1 MLQFYG
7 SLNSNFTKKNTK
19 NHHPARPLNAKIHL
33 SSRAHESFDSRLLP
47 LLPHHEMGQDGQL
60 CYHEMIL
67 LSGSSLIFPTDLA
80 SFLELLRLHG
90 DEAYGLIFAFA
101 ASHSLLLTL
110 FAGYASSSGS
120 LDLGTLVA
128 VVWAGSFLGDT
139 IRFGIGRFF
148 GTQWLSAF
156 PRLQRTSQIVVR
168 LVDRYYVWLILF
180 HRYPHGIRGV
190 AGFAYGMSR
199 LSWPTFLAFNFVA
212 AGIWSGAVLT
222 AGHAFG
228 QISEKLLNDAFS
240 GIGMIMLIVFLALS
254 WVLSKKLERVA
265 EQS

>member
-1 MLQFYG
+1 V
-7 SLNSNFTKKNTK
+7 
-19 NHHPARPLNAKIHL
+19 AA
-33 SSRAHESFDSRLLP
+33 
-47 LLPHHEMGQDGQL
+47 
-60 CYHEMIL
+60 
-67 LSGSSLIFPTDLA
+67 SLIFPTDLA
-80 SFLELLRLHG
+80 SFFELLRLHG

-101 ASHSLLLTL
+101 ASHSMLLTL

-148 GTQWLSAF
+148 GTQWLSPF
-156 PRLQRTSQIVVR
+156 PRLQRSSQIVVR

-212 AGIWSGAVLT
+212 AGLWSGVVLS

-228 QISEKLLNDAFS
+228 QVSEKLLNDAFS
-240 GIGMIMLIVFLALS
+240 GIGMVMLIVFLTLS
-254 WVLSKKLERVA
+254 WVFSKKLERIA
-265 EQS
+265 EQSK

>member
-1 MLQFYG
+1 M
-7 SLNSNFTKKNTK
+7 
-19 NHHPARPLNAKIHL
+19 
-33 SSRAHESFDSRLLP
+33 
-47 LLPHHEMGQDGQL
+47 
-60 CYHEMIL
+60 
-67 LSGSSLIFPTDLA
+67 IFPTDLA
-80 SFLELLRLHG
+80 SFLELLRTHG

-110 FAGYASSSGS
+110 FAGYASSTEA
-120 LDLGTLVA
+120 LNLGTLIP

-139 IRFGIGRFF
+139 IRFGIGRYF
-148 GTQWLSAF
+148 GTKWLSSF
-156 PRLQRTSQIVVR
+156 PRLQSTCQIFVR

-190 AGFAYGMSR
+190 AGFAYGISR

-212 AGIWSGAVLT
+212 AGLWSGVILS

-240 GIGMIMLIVFLALS
+240 GIGMVMLIVFLALS

>member
-1 MLQFYG
+1 LRG
-7 SLNSNFTKKNTK
+7 S
-19 NHHPARPLNAKIHL
+19 P
-33 SSRAHESFDSRLLP
+33 
-47 LLPHHEMGQDGQL
+47 
-60 CYHEMIL
+60 
-67 LSGSSLIFPTDLA
+67 LIFPTDLA
-80 SFLELLRLHG
+80 SFFELLRLHG
-90 DEAYGLIFAFA
+90 EEAYGLIFAFA
-101 ASHSLLLTL
+101 ASHSMLLTL

-148 GTQWLSAF
+148 GTQWLSPF
-156 PRLQRTSQIVVR
+156 PRLQRSSQIVVR

-212 AGIWSGAVLT
+212 AGLWSGVVLS

-240 GIGMIMLIVFLALS
+240 GIGMVMLIVFLALS
-254 WVLSKKLERVA
+254 WILSKKLERVA

>member
-1 MLQFYG
+1 LRG
-7 SLNSNFTKKNTK
+7 S
-19 NHHPARPLNAKIHL
+19 P
-33 SSRAHESFDSRLLP
+33 
-47 LLPHHEMGQDGQL
+47 
-60 CYHEMIL
+60 
-67 LSGSSLIFPTDLA
+67 LIFPTDLA
-80 SFLELLRLHG
+80 SFFELLRLHG

-101 ASHSLLLTL
+101 ASHSMLLTL

-148 GTQWLSAF
+148 GTQWLSPF
-156 PRLQRTSQIVVR
+156 PRLQRSSQIVVR

-212 AGIWSGAVLT
+212 AGLWSGAILS

-228 QISEKLLNDAFS
+228 QVSEKLLNDAFS
-240 GIGMIMLIVFLALS
+240 GIGMVMLIVFLALS

>member
-1 MLQFYG
+1 LRG
-7 SLNSNFTKKNTK
+7 S
-19 NHHPARPLNAKIHL
+19 P
-33 SSRAHESFDSRLLP
+33 
-47 LLPHHEMGQDGQL
+47 
-60 CYHEMIL
+60 
-67 LSGSSLIFPTDLA
+67 LIFPTDLA
-80 SFLELLRLHG
+80 SFFELLRLHG

-101 ASHSLLLTL
+101 ASHSMLLTL

-148 GTQWLSAF
+148 GTQWLSPF
-156 PRLQRTSQIVVR
+156 PRLQRSSQIVVR

-212 AGIWSGAVLT
+212 AGLWSGVVLS

-228 QISEKLLNDAFS
+228 QVSEKLLNDAFS
-240 GIGMIMLIVFLALS
+240 GIGMVMLIVFLALS
-254 WVLSKKLERVA
+254 WVLSKKLERMA
-265 EQS
+265 EQSE

>member
-1 MLQFYG
+1 M
-7 SLNSNFTKKNTK
+7 
-19 NHHPARPLNAKIHL
+19 
-33 SSRAHESFDSRLLP
+33 
-47 LLPHHEMGQDGQL
+47 
-60 CYHEMIL
+60 
-67 LSGSSLIFPTDLA
+67 IFPTDLA

-110 FAGYASSSGS
+110 FAGYTSSTGS

-148 GTQWLSAF
+148 GTQWLSPF
-156 PRLQRTSQIVVR
+156 PRLQRTSQLVVR

-199 LSWPTFLAFNFVA
+199 LSWPLFLAFNFVA
-212 AGIWSGAVLT
+212 AGLWSGAVLS

-228 QISEKLLNDAFS
+228 QISEKLLNDTFA
-240 GIGMIMLIVFLALS
+240 GIGTVMLIVFLGLS
-254 WVLSKKLERVA
+254 WVLSQKLERVA
-265 EQS
+265 ERS

>member
-1 MLQFYG
+1 MTY
-7 SLNSNFTKKNTK
+7 
-19 NHHPARPLNAKIHL
+19 
-33 SSRAHESFDSRLLP
+33 
-47 LLPHHEMGQDGQL
+47 
-60 CYHEMIL
+60 
-67 LSGSSLIFPTDLA
+67 PTDLS

-90 DEAYGLIFAFA
+90 DAAYGLIFAFA

-120 LDLGTLVA
+120 LDLGTLIA

-139 IRFGIGRFF
+139 IRFVIGRIF
-148 GTQWLSAF
+148 GNQWLSPF
-156 PRLQRTSQIVVR
+156 PRLHSTCQTVVS

-199 LSWPTFLAFNFVA
+199 LSWPTFLAFNFIA
-212 AGIWSGAVLT
+212 AGLWSGALLS

-228 QISEKLLNDAFS
+228 HLSEKLLSDTFS
-240 GIGMIMLIVFLALS
+240 GLGMAMLVVFLVLS
-254 WVLSKKLERVA
+254 WVFSKKLDRVTERT
-265 EQS
+265 

>member
-1 MLQFYG
+1 
-7 SLNSNFTKKNTK
+7 
-19 NHHPARPLNAKIHL
+19 
-33 SSRAHESFDSRLLP
+33 
-47 LLPHHEMGQDGQL
+47 
-60 CYHEMIL
+60 
-67 LSGSSLIFPTDLA
+67 LIFPTDLA

-110 FAGYASSSGS
+110 FAGYASSSGA
-120 LDLGTLVA
+120 LHLGTLIA
-128 VVWAGSFLGDT
+128 VVWAGSFLGDA
-139 IRFGIGRFF
+139 IRFWIGRCF
-148 GTQWLSAF
+148 GNKWLSPF
-156 PRLQRTSQIVVR
+156 PRLHRTSQIVVR
-168 LVDRYYVWLILF
+168 LVDRYYAWLILF

-199 LSWPTFLAFNFVA
+199 LPWHIFLAFNFVA
-212 AGIWSGAVLT
+212 AGLWSGVVLS

-240 GIGMIMLIVFLALS
+240 GVGMVMLIVFLVLS
-254 WVLSKKLERVA
+254 WILSRKLERIA

>member
-1 MLQFYG
+1 V
-7 SLNSNFTKKNTK
+7 NSRV
-19 NHHPARPLNAKIHL
+19 AA
-33 SSRAHESFDSRLLP
+33 
-47 LLPHHEMGQDGQL
+47 
-60 CYHEMIL
+60 
-67 LSGSSLIFPTDLA
+67 SLIFPTDLA
-80 SFLELLRLHG
+80 SFFELLRLHG

-101 ASHSLLLTL
+101 ASHSMLLTL

-148 GTQWLSAF
+148 GTQWLSPF
-156 PRLQRTSQIVVR
+156 PRLQRSSQIVVR

-212 AGIWSGAVLT
+212 AGLWSGVVLS

-228 QISEKLLNDAFS
+228 QVSEKLLNDAFS
-240 GIGMIMLIVFLALS
+240 GIGMVMLIVFLTLS
-254 WVLSKKLERVA
+254 WVFSKKLERIA
-265 EQS
+265 EQSK

>member
-1 MLQFYG
+1 
-7 SLNSNFTKKNTK
+7 
-19 NHHPARPLNAKIHL
+19 
-33 SSRAHESFDSRLLP
+33 
-47 LLPHHEMGQDGQL
+47 
-60 CYHEMIL
+60 
-67 LSGSSLIFPTDLA
+67 LIFPTDLA
-80 SFLELLRLHG
+80 SFLELLRTYG

-128 VVWAGSFLGDT
+128 VVWAGSFFGDT
-139 IRFGIGRFF
+139 IRFGIGRYF
-148 GTQWLSAF
+148 GTKWLSSF
-156 PRLQRTSQIVVR
+156 PRLQSTCQIVVR

-199 LSWPTFLAFNFVA
+199 LSWPTFLIFNFVA
-212 AGIWSGAVLT
+212 AGLWSGVILS

-240 GIGMIMLIVFLALS
+240 GIGMVMLIVFLALS

>member
-1 MLQFYG
+1 V
-7 SLNSNFTKKNTK
+7 
-19 NHHPARPLNAKIHL
+19 AA
-33 SSRAHESFDSRLLP
+33 
-47 LLPHHEMGQDGQL
+47 
-60 CYHEMIL
+60 
-67 LSGSSLIFPTDLA
+67 SLIFPTDLA
-80 SFLELLRLHG
+80 SFFELLRLHG

-101 ASHSLLLTL
+101 ASHSMLLTL

-148 GTQWLSAF
+148 GTQWLSPF
-156 PRLQRTSQIVVR
+156 PRLQRSSQIVVR

-212 AGIWSGAVLT
+212 AGLWSGVILS

-240 GIGMIMLIVFLALS
+240 GIGMVMLIVFLALS

>member
-1 MLQFYG
+1 
-7 SLNSNFTKKNTK
+7 
-19 NHHPARPLNAKIHL
+19 
-33 SSRAHESFDSRLLP
+33 
-47 LLPHHEMGQDGQL
+47 
-60 CYHEMIL
+60 MIL